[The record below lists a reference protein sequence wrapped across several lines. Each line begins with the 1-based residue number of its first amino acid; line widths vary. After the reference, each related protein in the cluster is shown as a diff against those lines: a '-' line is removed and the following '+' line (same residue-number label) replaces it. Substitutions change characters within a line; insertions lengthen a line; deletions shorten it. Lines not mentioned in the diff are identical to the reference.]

1 MKNKSATIA
10 SMTKIR
16 IEGLKS
22 IDISLRECFNDD
34 KIQIIGF
41 TIHHEMT
48 NSSFFFPFFHP
59 LRVKTSTQERTKSAL
74 LKNGG
79 TEIEEHERLKR
90 IKIFFSDR
98 SLRKIAHLASRN
110 RTPVEISSGFK
121 GISSKVSGVFG
132 WP

>member
-1 MKNKSATIA
+1 MTLKYKS
-10 SMTKIR
+10 
-16 IEGLKS
+16 L
-22 IDISLRECFNDD
+22 D
-34 KIQIIGF
+34 

-121 GISSKVSGVFG
+121 GISSKVSGVFE

>member
-1 MKNKSATIA
+1 
-10 SMTKIR
+10 MTKIR

-22 IDISLRECFNDD
+22 IDISLNVLMTLKYKSLD
-34 KIQIIGF
+34 

-90 IKIFFSDR
+90 IKIFF
-98 SLRKIAHLASRN
+98 LIAH
-110 RTPVEISSGFK
+110 
-121 GISSKVSGVFG
+121 
-132 WP
+132 

>member
-1 MKNKSATIA
+1 MTIKYKS
-10 SMTKIR
+10 
-16 IEGLKS
+16 L
-22 IDISLRECFNDD
+22 D
-34 KIQIIGF
+34 

-90 IKIFFSDR
+90 IKIFFFWSLIKKNR
-98 SLRKIAHLASRN
+98 S
-110 RTPVEISSGFK
+110 PGFPK
-121 GISSKVSGVFG
+121 QNARRDFIGIQRDFLEG
-132 WP
+132 